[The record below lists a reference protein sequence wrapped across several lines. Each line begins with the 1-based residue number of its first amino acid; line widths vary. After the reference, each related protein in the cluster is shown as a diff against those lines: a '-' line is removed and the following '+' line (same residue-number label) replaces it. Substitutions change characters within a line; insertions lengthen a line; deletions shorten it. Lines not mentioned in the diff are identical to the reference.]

1 MKTKLFV
8 TALTLGAMLLCG
20 GLSSCGGDSDDGVSN
35 PPKPGEETIDP
46 VPEKLKP
53 FVGCW
58 IIEHNG
64 SNTQTNPRHNII
76 FFQDGKCFV
85 QSTWKQGGNDGLHS
99 EKDGLSWDF
108 YETTKTLAVAG
119 VTSAQWTITSIGEAA
134 WSGVGL
140 GSLSNVSY
148 TASKREDSSYMLTE
162 YFFTK
167 TWKCDGETAKF
178 EKDANYRWGC
188 SLSVTYERVGDDG
201 QTKTRNYSFSNI
213 FNIDRYITSRC
224 DYLKDKDMIE
234 FEFKNTSSS
243 GGSINQRLLL
253 QFVHPY
259 SYKDVYMYVTAQ
271 NHENEWSGKF
281 VPVR

>member
-1 MKTKLFV
+1 MAMSLPLFI
-8 TALTLGAMLLCG
+8 MI
-20 GLSSCGGDSDDGVSN
+20 SCGGDSDDGVSN

-85 QSTWKQGGNDGLHS
+85 QSSWKQGGNDGLHS
-99 EKDGLSWDF
+99 EKDGLSWD
-108 YETTKTLAVAG
+108 YDETTKVLAVAG
-119 VTSAQWTITSIGEAA
+119 VTSAQWTITSIGETA

-148 TASKREDSSYMLTE
+148 TASKRENSSYLLTE

-167 TWKCDGETAKF
+167 TWKCNEETAEFKQ
-178 EKDANYRWGC
+178 DTNYKWGC
-188 SLSVTYERVGDDG
+188 TLSATYDYVGDDE
-201 QTKTRNYSFSNI
+201 QTHATKYRFTNI
-213 FNIDRYITSRC
+213 FENSNKYGDITSKC
-224 DYLKDKDMIE
+224 DYLEDKDMME
-234 FEFKNTSSS
+234 FEYKYT
-243 GGSINQRLLL
+243 GYDGSIIRRLLL

-259 SYKDVYMYVTAQ
+259 SYKDVYMNVTAQ
-271 NHENEWSGKF
+271 IYQNEWSGKF